1 MPRTTTKI
9 RTSQPPPPMNTY
21 TNHYPQ
27 VQITKPQL
35 QSSFLGTMAE
45 GFSFGV
51 GSSVARHAVDSI
63 FSSATLTHSHPPPQ
77 LPEPEKAEKM
87 IKLYNDCMLKAT
99 SPDDIEKCEKYNIH
113 NSSQR

>member
-63 FSSATLTHSHPPPQ
+63 FSSKPTFTTPPQ
-77 LPEPEKAEKM
+77 LPEPDDKSIEKM
-87 IKLYNDCMLKAT
+87 AKLYKECMDKAT
-99 SPDDIEKCEKYNIH
+99 NFEETEKCEKFSIQRE
-113 NSSQR
+113 SSR